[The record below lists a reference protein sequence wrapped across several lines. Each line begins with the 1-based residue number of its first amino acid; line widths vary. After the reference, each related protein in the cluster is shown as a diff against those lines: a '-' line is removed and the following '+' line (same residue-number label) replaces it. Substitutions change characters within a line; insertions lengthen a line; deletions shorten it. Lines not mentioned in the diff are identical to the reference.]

1 MANSIFKIASFLA
14 VVYLR
19 DYEFAKDFE
28 RFLEGHSNTSFECQL
43 SWLCFIFS
51 LFLLYFDFGRT
62 HRSLSHLGMKE
73 ILVLQLRKTFGN
85 EPSLILIMCAS

>member
-1 MANSIFKIASFLA
+1 MVNSIFRIASFLA
-14 VVYLR
+14 IVYLR
-19 DYEFAKDFE
+19 GYEFAKDFE
-28 RFLEGHSNTSFECQL
+28 MFLEGHSNTSSECQP

-51 LFLLYFDFGRT
+51 LFLLYFGRT
-62 HRSLSHLGMKE
+62 HRNLSHQGTKE